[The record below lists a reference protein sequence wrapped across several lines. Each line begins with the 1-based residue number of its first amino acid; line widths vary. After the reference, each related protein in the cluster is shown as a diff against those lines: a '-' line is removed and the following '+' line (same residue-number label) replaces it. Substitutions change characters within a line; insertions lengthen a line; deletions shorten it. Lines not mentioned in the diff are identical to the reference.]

1 MFNQRAGRKV
11 RELVFN
17 FDVDGYLAPDITL
30 LAEHVTESGVAD
42 MAYQQEEDTVVWA
55 CTADGVL
62 IGCTYLRDQNVVA
75 WHRHPVGGDLPVVES
90 VAVIPSSD
98 GLKDEL
104 WISVKKRVNGV
115 TKRFIEWLDPYVFA
129 DSCLTLDSPVTIT
142 GATQATP
149 VVVTAA
155 SHGFSNGDLVDIKKV
170 KGMTE
175 LNGNRYKVAS
185 TATNTFALTNQT
197 TGANINGTAFS
208 KYDSSGEVRKG
219 VTTITGLAHLEGES
233 VKIVGNGAV
242 FPDKTVSGGSVTI
255 SSAVSEAYVGQGF
268 SGVIK
273 PSRPEFGTPTGT
285 SQGRKKRANQ
295 VLVRLVNTTGIK
307 INGDQI
313 PFRSS
318 ADLMGSPPAAFTGD
332 KKVMNLGYDR
342 DGFVEIR
349 QEQPLDFHVV
359 AVIMDM
365 NVGEHF

>member
-1 MFNQRAGRKV
+1 M
-11 RELVFN
+11 
-17 FDVDGYLAPDITL
+17 
-30 LAEHVTESGVAD
+30 
-42 MAYQQEEDTVVWA
+42 
-55 CTADGVL
+55 
-62 IGCTYLRDQNVVA
+62 
-75 WHRHPVGGDLPVVES
+75 
-90 VAVIPSSD
+90 
-98 GLKDEL
+98 
-104 WISVKKRVNGV
+104 
-115 TKRFIEWLDPYVFA
+115 WLDPYVFA

-142 GATQATP
+142 GATQANP
-149 VVVTAA
+149 VVVTAS
-155 SHGFSNGDLVDIKKV
+155 SHGFLNGDLVDIKKV

-175 LNGNRYKVAS
+175 LNGNRYKVANK
-185 TATNTFALTNQT
+185 ATNTFELTNQT

-208 KYDSSGEVRKG
+208 KYDSAGEVRKG
-219 VTTITGLAHLEGES
+219 VTTITGLEHLEGES

-242 FPDKTVSGGSVTI
+242 FPDKTVTAGAVTV

-268 SGVIK
+268 SGLIK

-307 INGDQI
+307 INGDQV
-313 PFRSS
+313 PFRKSS
-318 ADLMGSPPAAFTGD
+318 DLMGSPPAAFTGD

-349 QEQPLDFHVV
+349 QDQPLDFHIV